1 MKTKLLL
8 LIPLLALGLG
18 CGSPGGGTGPAASA
32 LRPVQVKGVWV
43 HPETELPYSGDFD
56 NTVGGIRMQMQIKD
70 GRPHGRMQRWYASSQ
85 QLHQSLNYVNGQPDG
100 VQTSW
105 YPNGQKMMQAEF
117 RRGQLRQ
124 GKSWHPDGSEAS
136 SVADGN
142 GTWIK
147 FDSIGRKLRETIY
160 QNGLPVKKT
169 GQAAPPVL
177 KNGVWVHRKKMTP
190 YTGDLDLV
198 KNGSRLKM
206 ALKDGRPHGR
216 MQSWYA
222 AGDEP
227 CEDFYYVNGQRDGLQ
242 MSWYPNGRK
251 MMEAEFHL
259 GQLLNSLTWRLDGTQ
274 ASSVAQGSGR
284 LILFN
289 SSGEQRK
296 NSTYRQGRKVSS
308 RK

>member
-1 MKTKLLL
+1 MNIEMGQL
-8 LIPLLALGLG
+8 
-18 CGSPGGGTGPAASA
+18 
-32 LRPVQVKGVWV
+32 
-43 HPETELPYSGDFD
+43 
-56 NTVGGIRMQMQIKD
+56 
-70 GRPHGRMQRWYASSQ
+70 HGRMQKWYKKPSRQ
-85 QLHQSLNYVNGQPDG
+85 VREELNYVKGKLEGSQVSYYPSGQM
-100 VQTSW
+100 
-105 YPNGQKMMQAEF
+105 MMQKEF
-117 RRGQLRQ
+117 RRGQLLR
-124 GKSWHPDGSEAS
+124 GKSWHPDGEQAS
-136 SVADGN
+136 SVINGN
-142 GTWIK
+142 GRLIY

-190 YTGDLDLV
+190 YTGELDLV

-206 ALKDGRPHGR
+206 ALQDGRPHGR

-259 GQLLNSLTWRLDGTQ
+259 GQLLNSLTWRLNGTQ
-274 ASSVAQGSGR
+274 ASSVAQGNGH

-308 RK
+308 GK